1 MEAQKTGTKLFRP
14 EYCLLLVQLL
24 VLASLFCYGL
34 CAVRLRLFE
43 AGWEGAAVVIFVS
56 YSTLCTILSYSTMFV
71 GREHLI
77 TVSPPWRRNWRRWF
91 FLLFTPHV
99 LYSLWYGLWMTFF
112 GRFPPALILS
122 ALILVFLYLA
132 YQRLSEH
139 A

>member
-1 MEAQKTGTKLFRP
+1 METLKRVAFRLKP
-14 EYCLLLVQLL
+14 EYSLMLVQLL
-24 VLASLFCYGL
+24 VLASQLFYWL
-34 CAVRLRLFE
+34 CGVRLRLFKP
-43 AGWEGAAVVIFVS
+43 GWEGAAVVIFVS
-56 YSTLCTILSYSTMFV
+56 YSILCEILSYSTIFV
-71 GREHLI
+71 RREHLI

>member
-1 MEAQKTGTKLFRP
+1 MESQKTGTKLFRP

-34 CAVRLRLFE
+34 CAARLRLFE
-43 AGWEGAAVVIFVS
+43 VGWEFAAVRIFFA
-56 YSTLCTILSYSTMFV
+56 YSILCTILSYSTIFV
-71 GREHLI
+71 RREHLI
-77 TVSPPWRRNWRRWF
+77 TVSPPWRRSWRRWF

-132 YQRLSEH
+132 YRRLSEH
-139 A
+139 P